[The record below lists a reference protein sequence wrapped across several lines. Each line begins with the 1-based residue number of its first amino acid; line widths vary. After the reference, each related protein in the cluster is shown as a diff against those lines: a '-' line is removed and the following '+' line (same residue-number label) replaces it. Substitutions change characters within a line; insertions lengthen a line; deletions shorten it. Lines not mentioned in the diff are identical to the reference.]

1 MKRYIDTHTHLYD
14 ADFAND
20 IEDVI
25 SRAGNEGVISCI
37 MPGIDME
44 SHPGLMKLAS
54 EKPGFTNPATGLHP
68 TSVNA
73 SWEREL
79 SFVYDNA
86 VDKSYV
92 AIGEIGIDGY
102 WSREFIEEQSVV
114 FQKQL
119 ELAASLSL
127 PVIIHS
133 REATEE
139 IFAVLDK
146 TRHLGIQGVFHAFS
160 GSFETYKRIRSYGN
174 FLVGIGGVV
183 TYKNSKLP
191 ATLAGIPI
199 EHILLET
206 DAPWLTPVPYR
217 GKRNEPSHIPLIAAK
232 IAETKGCS
240 IDEVAEITTEN
251 AIKLF
256 RLKI

>member
-14 ADFAND
+14 SDFSTD

-25 SRAGNEGVISCI
+25 SRACNEGIISCI

-44 SHPGLMKLAS
+44 SHPGLKQMAS
-54 EKPGFTNPATGLHP
+54 EKPGFTHPATGLHP

-73 SWEREL
+73 AWEKEL
-79 SFVYDNA
+79 SFVFDNA
-86 VDKSYV
+86 KDMSYV

-102 WSREFIEEQSVV
+102 WSREFIREQSIV

-139 IFAVLDK
+139 IFSVLEK
-146 TRHLGIQGVFHAFS
+146 TRHLGIRGVFHAFS
-160 GSFETYKRIRSYGN
+160 GSFETYKRILSYGN
-174 FLVGIGGVV
+174 FLVGIGGVI

-191 ATLAGIPI
+191 AVLSDIPI

-206 DAPWLTPVPYR
+206 DSPWLTPVPYR
-217 GKRNEPSHIPLIAAK
+217 GKRNEPSYIPLIAAK
-232 IAETKGCS
+232 VAETKGCS
-240 IDEVAEITTEN
+240 VDEVAEITTDN